1 MGWGGQADLNERM
14 NEHIDVPGGSGT
26 LYRFR
31 LAPNGKPSS
40 AMSGA
45 YVYVRE
51 DSNGYEVVYVGDAD
65 NLMNDAR
72 SRWDEAVSKHHA
84 THLFARL
91 NISAAVRKAELED
104 ILGDNR
110 PVMNK

>member
-1 MGWGGQADLNERM
+1 M
-14 NEHIDVPGGSGT
+14 NEHIDVRGGSGK

-31 LAPNGKPSS
+31 LAPQGKPTS

-45 YVYVRE
+45 YVYVRDE
-51 DSNGYEVVYVGDAD
+51 GGDCEVLFVGDAD

-72 SRWDEAVSKHHA
+72 SRWDEAVSKHRA
-84 THLFARL
+84 THLFTRL
-91 NISAAVRKAELED
+91 NISAATRKSELED
-104 ILGDNR
+104 MLEDVR